1 MNSSNTNGL
10 CKPVVISLDVFKKA
24 LGAYLPL
31 GQHTQTAQALT
42 HTQCPKRQP
51 SCLFQTSNDLPAAR
65 EGCCAS
71 W

>member
-1 MNSSNTNGL
+1 MDSSNTNGL
-10 CKPVVISLDVFKKA
+10 CKPVVIWKFSKRLREPTYPWGNTRGLCQV
-24 LGAYLPL
+24 LMR
-31 GQHTQTAQALT
+31 
-42 HTQCPKRQP
+42 TQCWERQL